1 MKPISRTVLLNNK
14 QIILQTEFDR
24 SIFEN
29 ISWFNTSFR
38 SHKEITASLQD
49 KNPYTITIVI
59 ESLRLD
65 LRNKKEYVKKTRTPI
80 MSKYK
85 EFLFKM
91 FFEQY
96 GQNGG
101 NDLYAKWLDHYRS
114 TWQQDKKYK
123 TIDDF
128 IIGRELESRYKKTIL
143 ARFKNHEKLFA
154 PRIEISRERYY
165 RVPEPFTWVDW
176 RTPYDNLFIWE
187 ENGQKQARRGGS
199 GSSGARETNS
209 IFILGFLELNKH
221 TPVPSFLFVYTEKNE
236 LKFLKKFDELCIPN
250 RDIGSN
256 YPACT
261 NKQVNDLKQGSLF
274 MQWDPWQRQRIE
286 IIQYD

>member
-65 LRNKKEYVKKTRTPI
+65 LRNKKEYVKKTRTHI

-96 GQNGG
+96 GQ
-101 NDLYAKWLDHYRS
+101 R
-114 TWQQDKKYK
+114 
-123 TIDDF
+123 
-128 IIGRELESRYKKTIL
+128 
-143 ARFKNHEKLFA
+143 
-154 PRIEISRERYY
+154 
-165 RVPEPFTWVDW
+165 
-176 RTPYDNLFIWE
+176 E
-187 ENGQKQARRGGS
+187 ENASK
-199 GSSGARETNS
+199 
-209 IFILGFLELNKH
+209 
-221 TPVPSFLFVYTEKNE
+221 
-236 LKFLKKFDELCIPN
+236 
-250 RDIGSN
+250 
-256 YPACT
+256 
-261 NKQVNDLKQGSLF
+261 
-274 MQWDPWQRQRIE
+274 
-286 IIQYD
+286 